1 MVNKILHRIIGIAV
15 FILSLSSFACQGSI
29 GTTADASA
37 NFESTCGQVN
47 ASPTPSMQQTPT
59 AAQKEIQYPL
69 RGVTADSVENL
80 DELAASIQVMTA
92 QPAVRIV
99 FDPEN
104 AVSDYAQGIQKL
116 GKHAYLM
123 GELIDSDSM
132 TLYTAEE
139 VGKRAEDFISAYGDQ
154 IDIWEIGNEINGEW
168 VGKDPEE
175 INAKVQAAYDVV
187 STRHHH
193 KTAITLNYWSGP
205 ACYNRSWEP
214 TLKYAE
220 TVPEEIR
227 KGVDYVFLSIYETA
241 CDPYQKPTAKQ
252 IGAMLV
258 ELGKLFPNA
267 SLGIGEIG
275 AQNETD
281 GFPAPTYSEKV
292 RIARRYYGMHDELK
306 EIVGAR
312 FVGGYFW
319 WYYCEDAL
327 PKDGKG
333 SIWPVLNE
341 LLARLK

>member
-1 MVNKILHRIIGIAV
+1 
-15 FILSLSSFACQGSI
+15 
-29 GTTADASA
+29 
-37 NFESTCGQVN
+37 
-47 ASPTPSMQQTPT
+47 
-59 AAQKEIQYPL
+59 
-69 RGVTADSVENL
+69 VTADSVENL
-80 DELAASIQVMTA
+80 EALLASIKEMSA
-92 QPAVRIV
+92 KPAVRLV

-104 AVSDYAQGIQKL
+104 AVSDYAKGIEEL
-116 GKHAYLM
+116 GKYAYLM

-132 TLYTAEE
+132 TLYTADQVRE
-139 VGKRAEDFISAYGDQ
+139 RAEEFVTAYGGQ

-168 VGKDPEE
+168 VGKDPQE
-175 INAKVQAAYDVV
+175 INAKVQAAYEVV
-187 STRHHH
+187 SKLHHS

-258 ELGKLFPNA
+258 ELGKLFPKA
-267 SLGIGEIG
+267 KLGIGEIG

-292 RIARRYYGMHDELK
+292 RIAKRYYGMHDQLK
-306 EIVGAR
+306 EIVGER

-327 PKDGKG
+327 PEDGQG
-333 SIWPVLNE
+333 SLWPVLNE
-341 LLARLK
+341 LLAGLN